1 MQHTQPGNKQT
12 ESAGNSNSLF
22 DFDNGPKAGSV
33 GDEDANFASPTSSQF
48 VARDRQGR
56 KTKQTN
62 SVRQPKGLINER
74 VAQLASQTQQ
84 ETLEEALVDLYL
96 SVKIRSNDE
105 VSIFLPCSRTAIS
118 IILSMY
124 QTDTFC
130 LIDRRLQ

>member
-1 MQHTQPGNKQT
+1 MQF
-12 ESAGNSNSLF
+12 S
-22 DFDNGPKAGSV
+22 NGPKAVSV

-62 SVRQPKGLINER
+62 SVRQPAKGLINER

-105 VSIFLPCSRTAIS
+105 VSIFHPCSCTT
-118 IILSMY
+118 ILSFY
-124 QTDTFC
+124 RCTKLSIFV
-130 LIDRRLQ
+130 L